1 MSALRKLIAMISPNL
16 AARVEAES
24 RQWMMQCPTCGHE
37 RSVWEAGGI
46 RYKASGTVRR
56 LGRCPNCQ
64 QLRMLRV
71 YRSEDG

>member
-1 MSALRKLIAMISPNL
+1 
-16 AARVEAES
+16 
-24 RQWMMQCPTCGHE
+24 MMQCPDCGHE
-37 RSVWEAGGI
+37 RSVWDAGGI

-71 YRSEDG
+71 YRSETQ